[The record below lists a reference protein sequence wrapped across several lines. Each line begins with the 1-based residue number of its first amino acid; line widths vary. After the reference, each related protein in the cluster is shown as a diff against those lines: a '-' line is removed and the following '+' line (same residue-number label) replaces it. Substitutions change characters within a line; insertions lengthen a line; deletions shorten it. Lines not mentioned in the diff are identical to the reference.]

1 MINLLVRRFHAFLPS
16 KKHIMDNNK
25 VNAILESLN
34 GTSRAEVPAFF
45 YTRLKARM
53 TNAVEVGVATKK
65 QWYLQPVYAFG
76 VLALLIV
83 INAAVLL
90 QRQGSGTTTVTDT
103 DNIQRIASEYNVAE
117 TSSIYDLAIEK

>member
-1 MINLLVRRFHAFLPS
+1 
-16 KKHIMDNNK
+16 MDNNS
-25 VNAILESLN
+25 VNEVLESLN
-34 GTSRAEVPAFF
+34 GASRAEVPAFF

-53 TNAVEVGVATKK
+53 TAGEEVGTRIRK

-76 VLALLIV
+76 VLALLII

-90 QRQGSGTTTVTDT
+90 QRQGSGTPAADT
-103 DNIQRIASEYNVAE
+103 DNIQGIAAEYNVPE